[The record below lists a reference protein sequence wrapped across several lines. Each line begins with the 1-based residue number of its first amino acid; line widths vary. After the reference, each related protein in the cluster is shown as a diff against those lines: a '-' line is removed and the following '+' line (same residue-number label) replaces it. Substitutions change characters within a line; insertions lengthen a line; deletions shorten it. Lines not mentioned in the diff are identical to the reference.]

1 MQCVQCVHTRGTPRL
16 AAGEL
21 AADPAEAEAE
31 HDQGRLVHGPRLRSH
46 ACARKE
52 GVAWRPC
59 TVHGV
64 CNTVVRSACV
74 QRGVRSA
81 AWRGVVRR
89 GVVCGVVWCGVVR
102 CGVVWCGVVWCGVV
116 WCSVGLT

>member
-1 MQCVQCVHTRGTPRL
+1 MVQCVQCVCTRGPPRL
-16 AAGEL
+16 AAREL

-31 HDQGRLVHGPRLRSH
+31 HDQGRLVHRPRLRSH

-52 GVAWRPC
+52 GVAWGLC

-89 GVVCGVVWCGVVR
+89 GMVCGVVRRGVVR
-102 CGVVWCGVVWCGVV
+102 RGVAWCGGI
-116 WCSVGLT
+116 